1 MKLLAVITFIFI
13 FFYEESLYAQNE
25 PPKLVCITVNPD
37 GSNLLRWLPPTNTT
51 GLQKY
56 LIYYS
61 SALTGPFVP
70 LAEIDNALL
79 STWLHTDAN
88 ANNAPRRYY
97 MIAEYELANS
107 NSSDTLASIW
117 MQVDN
122 TNLTEASIRWNP
134 PRRPVPFGSSETY
147 EVYRALSDGMWS
159 FRGTTTDTAF
169 LDPVI
174 ICNDSVNYQV
184 TLSNSNECQSVSSIT
199 GRRFRDITYPDK
211 PLLDSVSV
219 DINGNIQLGWT
230 PSQAGDTYGYII
242 YRFEN
247 NTWQEIDTVFEQ
259 QASSYLDIEVNA
271 CSFSP
276 QYAIAAFD
284 SCENKSPGTFLT
296 PQRTML
302 ASVSAYNSCERSNL
316 LIWTAYENPSQAID
330 SYRIWVSSTGDD
342 FILLDAVSP
351 ASLTYTH
358 ENLIVGTTYHYKIQ
372 AIMGDASSSTCVFS
386 SFTADYNKPAF
397 INLRNV
403 SVTETGAVELL
414 IDADTEASIQTL
426 VADRTTQ
433 LPQINP
439 VTITWE
445 SENQSPVI
453 RTDMEAS
460 TSDSSYYYSL
470 AITDS
475 CGFLREGEGLHR
487 TILLTGQGTG
497 DQETGIS
504 WNAYEGWVVEK
515 YNVYRRLSGESTFSP
530 IAELSATELT
540 YTDNIAAVDGG
551 DGIFN
556 YRVEAVSANERVNNN
571 QLSSWSNTIS
581 LLIES
586 GLTMPNAFRPGG
598 VNNSFGP
605 VYRFTGYEEYS
616 LLIFN
621 RWGKMIFES
630 NEVTK
635 GWDGTYLGETVPS
648 GVYAYL
654 LSYRNQ
660 FGETIR
666 KQGTVSVVY

>member
-1 MKLLAVITFIFI
+1 MKLLTALAFVSILLFSGI
-13 FFYEESLYAQNE
+13 SQAQND
-25 PPKLVCITVNPD
+25 PPKLICITVNPD
-37 GSNLLRWLPPTNTT
+37 GSNLLRWLPPTVTT

-56 LIYYS
+56 QIFFS
-61 SALTGPFVP
+61 SSLTGSFEP
-70 LAEIDNALL
+70 LVEIDNALL
-79 STWLHTDAN
+79 SSYLHTDAN
-88 ANNAPRRYY
+88 ANNTPRRYY
-97 MIAEYELANS
+97 MIAEYEVTNS
-107 NSSDTLASIW
+107 LPSDTLASMW

-122 TNLTEASIRWNP
+122 SNLTQASVRWNP
-134 PRRPVPFGSSETY
+134 PGRPVPFGSSDTY
-147 EVYRALSDGMWS
+147 EVFRAFSDGVWT
-159 FRGTTTDTAF
+159 FRGSTTDTSF
-169 LDPVI
+169 LDPVV

-184 TLSNSNECQSVSSIT
+184 TLSNSNDCQSVSSIT

-211 PLLDSVSV
+211 PVLDSVSV
-219 DINGNIQLGWT
+219 NISGNVQLGWT

-242 YRFEN
+242 YRFEG

-259 QASSYLDIEVNA
+259 QASSYLDLQVNA
-271 CSFSP
+271 CNFSP

-284 SCENKSPGTFLT
+284 SCDNKSPGTFLT

-316 LIWTAYENPSQAID
+316 LSWTAYENPSQAID

-342 FILLDAVSP
+342 FILLDVVSP
-351 ASLTYTH
+351 ASLSYMH

-386 SFTADYNKPAF
+386 SYTGDYARPAF
-397 INLRNV
+397 INLLNV

-414 IDADTEASIQTL
+414 IDTDTEASIQTL
-426 VADRTTQ
+426 VAGRTTQ

-445 SENQSPVI
+445 AENQSPVVK
-453 RTDMEAS
+453 TDTEVS

-470 AITDS
+470 GITDS

-497 DQETGIS
+497 DQETGLS
-504 WNAYEGWVVEK
+504 WNAYEGWVAEK
-515 YNVYRRLSGESTFSP
+515 YIVYRRLSGESAFSP
-530 IAELSATELT
+530 IAELSANELAF
-540 YTDNIAAVDGG
+540 TDNIASVDGG
-551 DGIFN
+551 DGIFT
-556 YRVEAVSANERVNNN
+556 YRVEAISANEWVNNN
-571 QLSSWSNTIS
+571 KLSSWSNTIS

-598 VNNSFGP
+598 LNSSFGP
-605 VYRFTGYEEYS
+605 VYRFSGYQDYS

-621 RWGKMIFES
+621 RWGKMIFETK
-630 NEVTK
+630 EVTE
-635 GWDGTYLGETVPS
+635 GWDGTYLGEIVPA